1 MKKYLELEID
11 VIKLL
16 QNDVLTESSESN
28 VVDDP
33 YGNSGSGNNWWENN
47 N

>member
-11 VIKLL
+11 VIKLFYE
-16 QNDVLTESSESN
+16 DILTESSEN
-28 VVDDP
+28 DVVDDP
-33 YGNSGSGNNWWENN
+33 YNNSNNWWENN

>member
-16 QNDVLTESSESN
+16 QNDVLTASSEN
-28 VVDDP
+28 DVVDDP
-33 YGNSGSGNNWWENN
+33 YNNSSSNNWWGK
-47 N
+47 

>member
-16 QNDVLTESSESN
+16 QNDVLTESSEN
-28 VVDDP
+28 DVVDDP
-33 YGNSGSGNNWWENN
+33 YNNSGSGNNWWEK
-47 N
+47 